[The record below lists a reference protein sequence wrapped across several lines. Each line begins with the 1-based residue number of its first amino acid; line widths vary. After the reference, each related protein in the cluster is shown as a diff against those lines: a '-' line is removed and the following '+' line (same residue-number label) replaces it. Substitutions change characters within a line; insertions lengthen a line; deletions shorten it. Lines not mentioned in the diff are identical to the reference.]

1 MDVFELFKPIRN
13 KIRGLNLQAS
23 LDELYLLKSRGQV
36 LPEVGE
42 FLYIN
47 LILYAD
53 APRASSKHKTLF
65 IVVLNLC
72 NALNGKVAELK
83 IETEVWRWLHT
94 LALSQLKAQ
103 YNGYKNSVYRYYYIF
118 SEESISKHIENV
130 IGIPYKDYFIC
141 ALWIHAVFVKNFASP
156 KSYFT
161 GKNNGGIVFSKENM
175 QKTLDLLSLS
185 LYDLRIQLKQ
195 TTKYDEDLF
204 ILHGYPHILKPL
216 LEKDGNLYCMYPDH
230 LQAQFLS
237 GIYYIASVGDKENK
251 LANAFGK
258 SFEQYL
264 GMVLKKN
271 NQNGLYQIIEEIEF
285 NYKGN
290 KLKSSDWIVKSG
302 DAIIFIECKTKRL
315 RLSSKTMLSSSE
327 TLSEDIDFMASA
339 VTQLYKVYD
348 HYKNER
354 IPGLQYDPTKKFI
367 PLVVTL
373 EEWFAGGPDIKEKL
387 NESVK
392 LALIKTN
399 IPLQVMDEYNF
410 RTYSINAFEWD
421 VQIMFQLGFVQY
433 LEKLM
438 NGGITE
444 SFQKEFP
451 YIEYYEDEF
460 EKTFMDAA
468 RAN

>member
-1 MDVFELFKPIRN
+1 MDIFELFKPIRN

-23 LDELYLLKSRGQV
+23 LDELYLLKSRGQI

-53 APRASSKHKTLF
+53 APSINSKHKDSF
-65 IVVLNLC
+65 EKVLNLC
-72 NALNGKVAELK
+72 NALNGKIAELK

-94 LALSQLKAQ
+94 LALSQLKAK

-141 ALWIHAVFVKNFASP
+141 ALWLHAVFVKKFASP
-156 KSYFT
+156 KAYFI
-161 GKNNGGIVFSKENM
+161 GKNNGSVIFSKENM
-175 QKTLDLLSLS
+175 LKTLDLLSLS

-195 TTKYDEDLF
+195 VTKFDEDLF
-204 ILHGYPHILKPL
+204 ILHGYPHLLKPL

-237 GIYYIASVGDKENK
+237 GIYYIASVGDKKNK

-271 NQNGLYQIIEEIEF
+271 NTNDLFQIIEEIEF
-285 NYKGN
+285 SYKSN
-290 KLKSSDWIVKSG
+290 KLKTSDWIVKSS
-302 DAIIFIECKTKRL
+302 DAITFIECKTKRL
-315 RLSSKTMLSSSE
+315 RLPSKTMLSSAES
-327 TLSEDIDFMASA
+327 LSVDIDFMAAA

-348 HYKNER
+348 HYKNDR
-354 IPGLQYDPTKKFI
+354 IPGLKYDSKMKFI
-367 PLVVTL
+367 PMVVTL

-387 NESVK
+387 TESVK
-392 LALIKTN
+392 TALIKAD
-399 IPLQVMDEYNF
+399 IPLQVLDEYNF

-421 VQIMFQLGFVQY
+421 VQIMFQLDFLQY
-433 LEKLM
+433 LEKLS
-438 NGGITE
+438 NGEINE
-444 SFQKEFP
+444 NFQKEFP
-451 YIEYYEDEF
+451 YIEYYEEEF

-468 RAN
+468 RAV